1 LIGFIN
7 KQIFYKLLIIS
18 GIEVSSKI
26 KEELILEIQ
35 NLKKRSI
42 YPCLSTILIG
52 NDPASAI
59 YIRNKHKACSE
70 VGIETNDNKLESS
83 IEEKKLIELIKTL
96 NEDKKVHGILM
107 QLPLPN
113 HINQFNV
120 INTIEPQKDI
130 DGLTYYNAGLLL
142 NRKPSFIPC
151 TPLGVMELLKY
162 YNVELKGK
170 DAIIINRSILV
181 GKPLAL
187 LLLDKDAT
195 VTICH
200 SNTKNLEEKIRNSD
214 IVVTAIG
221 NRKLFTLTADLVRDH
236 TIVIDIGISRANG
249 KVIGDADYENVS
261 KKVLGITP
269 VPGGVG
275 PMTIAMLLKNTVL
288 AASRVIK

>member
-1 LIGFIN
+1 M
-7 KQIFYKLLIIS
+7 IIS

-26 KEELILEIQ
+26 KEELIIEIQ

-42 YPCLSTILIG
+42 YPCLSTILVG
-52 NDPASAI
+52 DDPASAI
-59 YIRNKHKACSE
+59 YIRNKHRACSE

-83 IEEKKLIELIKTL
+83 IKEKKLIELIKTL

-107 QLPLPN
+107 QLPLPD

-221 NRKLFTLTADLVRDH
+221 NRKLFTLTADLVRDNA
-236 TIVIDIGISRANG
+236 IVIDIGISRANG

-261 KKVLGITP
+261 KKVSGITP

-288 AASRVIK
+288 AASRVII

>member
-1 LIGFIN
+1 M
-7 KQIFYKLLIIS
+7 IIS

-26 KEELILEIQ
+26 KEELIIEIQ

-42 YPCLSTILIG
+42 YPCLSTILVG
-52 NDPASAI
+52 DDPASAI
-59 YIRNKHKACSE
+59 YIRNKHRACSE

-83 IEEKKLIELIKTL
+83 IKEKKLIELIKTL
-96 NEDKKVHGILM
+96 NENKKVHGILM
-107 QLPLPN
+107 QLPLPD

-200 SNTKNLEEKIRNSD
+200 SNTKNLEEKIRNSE

-221 NRKLFTLTADLVRDH
+221 NRKLFTLTADLVRDNA
-236 TIVIDIGISRANG
+236 IVIDIGISRANG

-261 KKVLGITP
+261 KKVSGITP

-288 AASRVIK
+288 AANRVII

>member
-1 LIGFIN
+1 M
-7 KQIFYKLLIIS
+7 IIS

-26 KEELILEIQ
+26 KEELIIEIQ

-42 YPCLSTILIG
+42 YPCLSTILVG
-52 NDPASAI
+52 DDPASAI
-59 YIRNKHKACSE
+59 YIRNKHRACSE

-83 IEEKKLIELIKTL
+83 IKEKKLIELIKTL

-107 QLPLPN
+107 QLPLPD

-221 NRKLFTLTADLVRDH
+221 NRKLFTLTADLVSDNA
-236 TIVIDIGISRANG
+236 IVIDIGISRANG

-261 KKVLGITP
+261 KKVSGITP

-288 AASRVIK
+288 AANRVII

>member
-1 LIGFIN
+1 
-7 KQIFYKLLIIS
+7 LIIS

-26 KEELILEIQ
+26 KEELIIEIQ
-35 NLKKRSI
+35 NLKKSNI
-42 YPCLSTILIG
+42 YPCLSTILVG
-52 NDPASAI
+52 DDPASAI
-59 YIRNKHKACSE
+59 YIRNKHRACSE

-83 IEEKKLIELIKTL
+83 IKEKKLIELIKTL

-107 QLPLPN
+107 QLPLPD

-142 NRKPSFIPC
+142 NKKPSFIPC

-187 LLLDKDAT
+187 LFLDEDAT

-221 NRKLFTLTADLVRDH
+221 NRKLFTLTADLVRDDA
-236 TIVIDIGISRANG
+236 IVIDIGISRANG

-275 PMTIAMLLKNTVL
+275 PMTIAMLLKNTVH
-288 AASRVIK
+288 AARRVIR

>member
-1 LIGFIN
+1 M
-7 KQIFYKLLIIS
+7 IIS

-26 KEELILEIQ
+26 KEELIIEIQ

-42 YPCLSTILIG
+42 YPCLSTILVG
-52 NDPASAI
+52 DDPASAI
-59 YIRNKHKACSE
+59 YIRNKHRACSE

-83 IEEKKLIELIKTL
+83 IKEKNLIELIKTL

-107 QLPLPN
+107 QLPLPD

-200 SNTKNLEEKIRNSD
+200 SNTKNLEKKIRNSD

-221 NRKLFTLTADLVRDH
+221 NRKLFTLTADLVSDNA
-236 TIVIDIGISRANG
+236 IVIDIGISRANG

-261 KKVLGITP
+261 KKVSGITP

-288 AASRVIK
+288 AANRVII

>member
-1 LIGFIN
+1 M
-7 KQIFYKLLIIS
+7 LIIS

-26 KEELILEIQ
+26 KEELIIEIQ

-42 YPCLSTILIG
+42 YPCLSTILVG
-52 NDPASAI
+52 DDPASAI
-59 YIRNKHKACSE
+59 YIRNKHRACSE

-83 IEEKKLIELIKTL
+83 IKEKNLIELIKTL

-107 QLPLPN
+107 QLPLPD

-221 NRKLFTLTADLVRDH
+221 NRKLFTLTADLVRDNA
-236 TIVIDIGISRANG
+236 IVIDIGISRANG

-261 KKVLGITP
+261 KKVSGITP

-288 AASRVIK
+288 AANRVII

>member
-1 LIGFIN
+1 M
-7 KQIFYKLLIIS
+7 IIS

-26 KEELILEIQ
+26 KEELIIEIQ

-42 YPCLSTILIG
+42 YPCLSTILVG
-52 NDPASAI
+52 DDPASAI
-59 YIRNKHKACSE
+59 YIRNKHRACSE

-83 IEEKKLIELIKTL
+83 IKEKNLIELIKTL

-107 QLPLPN
+107 QLPLPD

-195 VTICH
+195 VTISH
-200 SNTKNLEEKIRNSD
+200 SNTKNLEKKIRNSD

-221 NRKLFTLTADLVRDH
+221 NRKLFTLTADLVSDNA
-236 TIVIDIGISRANG
+236 IVIDIGISRVNG
-249 KVIGDADYENVS
+249 KIIGDADYENVS
-261 KKVLGITP
+261 KKVSGITP

-288 AASRVIK
+288 AAYRVII

>member
-1 LIGFIN
+1 
-7 KQIFYKLLIIS
+7 LIIS

-26 KEELILEIQ
+26 KEELIIEIQ

-42 YPCLSTILIG
+42 YPCLSTILVG
-52 NDPASAI
+52 DDPASAI
-59 YIRNKHKACSE
+59 YIRNKHRACSE

-83 IEEKKLIELIKTL
+83 IKEKNLIELIKTL

-107 QLPLPN
+107 QLPLPD

-221 NRKLFTLTADLVRDH
+221 NRKLFTLTADLVSDNA
-236 TIVIDIGISRANG
+236 IVIDIGISRANG

-261 KKVLGITP
+261 KKVSGITP

-288 AASRVIK
+288 AANRVII

>member
-1 LIGFIN
+1 V
-7 KQIFYKLLIIS
+7 IIS

-26 KEELILEIQ
+26 KEELIIEIQ
-35 NLKKRSI
+35 NLKKRSV
-42 YPCLSTILIG
+42 YPCLSTILVG
-52 NDPASAI
+52 DDPASAI

-70 VGIETNDNKLESS
+70 VGIQTNDNKLESS
-83 IEEKKLIELIKTL
+83 IKEKTLIELIKTL

-107 QLPLPN
+107 QLPLPD
-113 HINQFNV
+113 HVNQFNV

-162 YNVELKGK
+162 YNIELKGK

-187 LLLDKDAT
+187 LLLDKNAT

-200 SNTKNLEEKIRNSD
+200 SHTKNLKEKIRNSD

-221 NRKLFTLTADLVRDH
+221 NRKLFTLTADLVRDNA
-236 TIVIDIGISRANG
+236 IVIDIGISRANG

-288 AASRVIK
+288 AANRVIIL